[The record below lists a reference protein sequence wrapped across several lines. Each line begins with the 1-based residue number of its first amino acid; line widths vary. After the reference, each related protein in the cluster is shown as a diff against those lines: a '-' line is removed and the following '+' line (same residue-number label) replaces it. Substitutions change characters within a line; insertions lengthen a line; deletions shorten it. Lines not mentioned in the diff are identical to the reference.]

1 MKKQKIDLS
10 FSNIVIDKNK
20 LKQLIVWAFRNYGIA
35 RAANMADKLKDFRF
49 LLMQQKQALSLS
61 LEDLR
66 IPPAKKKLYW
76 NLQ

>member
-35 RAANMADKLKDFRF
+35 RAANMADKLKDLGFYYAT
-49 LLMQQKQALSLS
+49 KAGISLS

-66 IPPAKKKLYW
+66 IPPAKKLYW